1 MTRIAVIPGD
11 GIGREVVP
19 VALDV
24 LEALGLDIEFDVLEQ
39 VNADTY
45 LRTGVALSPDDFR
58 RAQGSA
64 AILLGA
70 IGDPRVQDTNYGRGI
85 LLRLRFELDLYVNY
99 RPAKLA
105 HERLSPLRD
114 PERRGIDCLIVRE
127 NTEGL
132 YAGIGG
138 RLRAETDLE
147 VAIDAEIGTSHG
159 VSRIVDFAFSIART
173 SVCLVDKSNAVPNN
187 GGLWQRYWRD
197 AQKRHPQLRTCHEYV
212 DAAAMKLVAD
222 PTAFDVIVTNN
233 SYGDILSDLASQLAG
248 GIGLACSANINPG
261 SGHGLFEPV
270 HGSAPDIADKGVA
283 NPIATILTTA
293 LMLDQ
298 LSHREPAQ
306 AIRNAVYKAIE
317 RGRVTRD
324 LGGTLSMKEAA
335 AAIRAEL

>member
-1 MTRIAVIPGD
+1 MTQVAIIPGD

-19 VALDV
+19 VALDI
-24 LEALGLDIEFDVLEQ
+24 LEALGLDIEFDVLEH

-45 LRTGVALSPDDFR
+45 LRTGVTLSDDDFQ
-58 RAQGSA
+58 RAQSRA
-64 AILLGA
+64 AILVGA
-70 IGDPRVQDTNYGRGI
+70 IGDPRVRDTNYARGI
-85 LLRLRFELDLYVNY
+85 LLRLRFGLDLYVNY

-105 HERLSPLRD
+105 HDRLSPLRH
-114 PERRGIDCLIVRE
+114 PERRNIDCLVIRE

-138 RLRAETDLE
+138 RLRADTELE
-147 VAIDAEIGTSHG
+147 VAIDAEIGTYHG
-159 VSRIVDFAFSIART
+159 VSRIIDFAFSIARR

-187 GGLWQRYWRD
+187 GELWQRYWRD
-197 AQKRHPQLRTCHEYV
+197 AQRRHPQLRTTHEYV

-233 SYGDILSDLASQLAG
+233 CYGDILSDLASQLAG
-248 GIGLACSANINPG
+248 GIGLACSANINPS
-261 SGHGLFEPV
+261 SGLGLFEPI
-270 HGSAPDIADKGVA
+270 HGSAPDIADKGIA

-293 LMLDQ
+293 LMLDH
-298 LSHREPAQ
+298 LSHRQHAQ

-324 LGGTLSMKEAA
+324 LGGTLSTREAA